1 MVHMFEVQQTALFR
15 EWLLDLRDARARLR
29 IAVRIERL
37 QDGNFGDVKPV
48 GQGVSELR
56 IDYGPGYRVYFARRD
71 SAIVVLLCGGDKRSQ
86 DRDVALALKLA
97 KEIR

>member
-1 MVHMFEVQQTALFR
+1 MFEVQQTALFR